1 MMSILIKAFN
11 EEEKIAATLQ
21 AACAALAELGGEGE
35 IIVADSCST
44 DATVAIAR
52 RFPVRIVQLADPQ
65 QRGCG
70 AGVQLGYQFAR
81 YPYVYLLDADM
92 VLEPGYLPQALAA
105 LQADPALA
113 GVAGYVVDTRIAN
126 DIDRIRVR
134 NGLSTRAGDVR
145 CLNGGGLYRTDAIA
159 AAGGYAADL
168 NLKAYEEAELGMRL
182 RSAGYRLQRL
192 PMVAAR
198 HTGHSLGT
206 LALLA
211 RHWRSRRAMAAGV
224 LLRGAWGKPWFA
236 SAVHEMRFGLAML
249 GYWLLMLLLAV
260 AVIGGVV
267 PAGLAAAALLLPVL
281 IWALLAV
288 RKKSV
293 RHASLSLLDWH
304 VLMLA
309 MLLGARYPRLPAAN
323 GLPAVELEGAA

>member
-1 MMSILIKAFN
+1 
-11 EEEKIAATLQ
+11 
-21 AACAALAELGGEGE
+21 
-35 IIVADSCST
+35 
-44 DATVAIAR
+44 
-52 RFPVRIVQLADPQ
+52 
-65 QRGCG
+65 
-70 AGVQLGYQFAR
+70 
-81 YPYVYLLDADM
+81 
-92 VLEPGYLPQALAA
+92 
-105 LQADPALA
+105 
-113 GVAGYVVDTRIAN
+113 
-126 DIDRIRVR
+126 
-134 NGLSTRAGDVR
+134 VR

-249 GYWLLMLLLAV
+249 GYWLLLLLLAV
-260 AVIGGVV
+260 AVIGGVA

-288 RKKSV
+288 RKRSV